1 MTCCFANAVGVGL
14 LHVIPP
20 SKALIEAGSSVFY
33 HGVAQPYDTRHT
45 VTSSIS
51 HKGEHRHPSIP
62 GQQLAK
68 GIRILQSVHTHA
80 FRQLHVPHHWQQM
93 GAVEGGHYDCCS
105 AALWHNDQY
114 LLEVPPQNHDLTP
127 KGQVLD
133 VLTNCLH
140 NVRHS
145 ATL

>member
-93 GAVEGGHYDCCS
+93 GAVEGGHYDCPFGTMISTC
-105 AALWHNDQY
+105 LKF
-114 LLEVPPQNHDLTP
+114 LPKTMTLPP
-127 KGQVLD
+127 KGRFLM
-133 VLTNCLH
+133 C
-140 NVRHS
+140 
-145 ATL
+145 